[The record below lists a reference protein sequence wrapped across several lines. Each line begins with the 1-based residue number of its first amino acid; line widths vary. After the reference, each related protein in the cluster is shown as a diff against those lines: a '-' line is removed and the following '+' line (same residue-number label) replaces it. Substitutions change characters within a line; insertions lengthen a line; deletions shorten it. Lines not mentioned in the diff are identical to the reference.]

1 MQGKVVVC
9 VSKEMKDLDLNLIAP
24 SSISLPTFSSAH
36 EESKSFE
43 HLFSK

>member
-24 SSISLPTFSSAH
+24 SLPTFSSAH